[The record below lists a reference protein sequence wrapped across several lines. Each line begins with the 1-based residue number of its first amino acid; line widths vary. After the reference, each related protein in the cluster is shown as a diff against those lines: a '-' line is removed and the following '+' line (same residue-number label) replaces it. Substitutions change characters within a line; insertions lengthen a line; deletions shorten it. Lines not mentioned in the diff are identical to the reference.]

1 MSRGNSYT
9 CRVCGKQYRYCPRCV
24 LHPVDYL
31 MDSFCCEEHQRV
43 FSILS
48 KHTFGKLSS
57 SEAADALLE
66 YNGFDSF
73 RQSLR
78 DHIDRIFEEAVQIET
93 LADED

>member
-1 MSRGNSYT
+1 MSRGNTYA
-9 CRVCGKQYRYCPRCV
+9 CRTCGKHYQYCPRCA

-31 MDSFCCEEHQRV
+31 MDNFCCEEHKQV
-43 FSILS
+43 FEILS
-48 KHTFGKLSS
+48 KHSVGKLSS